1 MPPHPR
7 VEAVLFDLDGTL
19 IDSVPIYLN
28 LVAAV
33 LNTLGMPQVP
43 RKAVVV
49 GLRDGN
55 FNWQAVLPKGDPG
68 RNKKLA
74 AAAQKLVPEIA
85 PRMFRQEM
93 KLIPGVDAALAQL
106 SGNGRRIGLVTSTP
120 RQNLAIKLRLLRESG
135 CDRYFEAIVD
145 ADDVKARKPA
155 PDALFACCRKMKVAS
170 ESCVYVGDT
179 RTDMQAAN
187 AAGMPAV
194 AVLTGFD
201 DAAELMV
208 EEPVAIIP
216 SVIALPRFLNHIHAG
231 RSLDLEAR

>member
-33 LNTLGMPQVP
+33 LDTLGLPQVS
-43 RKAVVV
+43 RKAVVA

-74 AAAQKLVPEIA
+74 ADAQKIVPEIA
-85 PRMFRQEM
+85 PRMFRQELP
-93 KLIPGVDAALAQL
+93 LIPGVDAALAQL
-106 SGNGRRIGLVTSTP
+106 SGDGRRIGLVTSTP
-120 RQNLAIKLRLLRESG
+120 KQNLAIKFRLLRESG
-135 CDRYFEAIVD
+135 CDRYFEAIID

-155 PDALFACCRKMKVAS
+155 PDALFACCRKMNVVS
-170 ESCVYVGDT
+170 ENCVYVGDT
-179 RTDMQAAN
+179 RSDMQAAN
-187 AAGMPAV
+187 AAGMPSV

-201 DAAELMV
+201 DVAELIA
-208 EEPVAIIP
+208 EGPVAIIP
-216 SVIALPRFLNHIHAG
+216 SVTGLPAILNDIH
-231 RSLDLEAR
+231 S